1 MGGNSLRSFRMQEKE
16 QWEEWI
22 EGVRA
27 GDSDAINA
35 FWHQYGAALMRL
47 ADQNLQDRL
56 RRRVD
61 PEDVVQ
67 SAIRTFLR
75 RVQEGQFELD
85 GDDGVWRLICAITLN
100 KARQQARRHLRK
112 KRSLDQEVY
121 LAHSDDSSAPQA
133 ANLPAEAATAE
144 DAAILVDLVE
154 QLLSQSQNEHEQ
166 QIIALRLQDFT
177 NDEIANQVG
186 CSERTVRRIIGQLR
200 TRLERLLAHDE

>member
-1 MGGNSLRSFRMQEKE
+1 LHGIKK

-22 EGVRA
+22 DGIRA
-27 GDSDAINA
+27 GDADSINA
-35 FWHQYGAALMRL
+35 FWNEYGAALMRL
-47 ADQNLQDRL
+47 ADQNIQERL

-75 RVQEGQFELD
+75 RAQEGQFELD
-85 GDDGVWRLICAITLN
+85 GDDGAWRLICAITLN

-112 KRSLDQEVY
+112 KRTLDQEVY
-121 LAHSDDSSAPQA
+121 LAHSDDTSAPQA
-133 ANLPAEAATAE
+133 ANVPGEEPTAE
-144 DAAILVDLVE
+144 DAAVLVDLVE
-154 QLLSQSQNEHEQ
+154 QLLAQSQNEHEQ

-186 CSERTVRRIIGQLR
+186 CSERTVRRIIVQLR
-200 TRLERLLAHDE
+200 TRLERLLTQND